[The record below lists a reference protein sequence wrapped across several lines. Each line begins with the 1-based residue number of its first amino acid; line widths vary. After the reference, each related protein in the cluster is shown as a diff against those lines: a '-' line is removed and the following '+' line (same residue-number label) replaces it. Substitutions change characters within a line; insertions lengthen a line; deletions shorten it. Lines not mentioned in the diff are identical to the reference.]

1 MTETER
7 EAAERIKSE
16 HEGETE
22 HEIGKRIDSFFGF
35 TRKFVPPPPI
45 QPAPPRQFPARAL
58 RDRPGEAPLIE
69 RE

>member
-7 EAAERIKSE
+7 EVADRIKSDNA
-16 HEGETE
+16 GETE
-22 HEIGKRIDSFFGF
+22 HEIGKRIDSFFGHF
-35 TRKFVPPPPI
+35 RKFEPRPGPI
-45 QPAPPRQFPARAL
+45 PAQPKAFPERAL